1 MSRMF
6 HEVTRTWNP
15 FVGCR
20 HNCIYCY
27 ARLLAL
33 GRLKNCPRYRD
44 GFEPHLVESELYH
57 QFRSGCIFVSDMGDL
72 WSWGSR
78 EEIERVL
85 EVVKNSPNAFFLF
98 LTKSPSR
105 YHEFLSIM
113 PRNVALG
120 TTIESDLGLGVS
132 SVHFPTPTPEQRWQA
147 MRDRDL
153 DGFMRFVSIEP
164 IMKIKSLI
172 DFIYWIADIR
182 PAFVYVGYDNH
193 NNRLLEPTL
202 DETNSLISAL
212 EAFTEVRPKTIRE
225 AWYIK

>member
-20 HNCIYCY
+20 HCCCYCF
-27 ARLLAL
+27 ARRLAL
-33 GRLKNCPRYRD
+33 GRLKNSPRYRD
-44 GFEPHLVESELYH
+44 GFTPHLVESELSRR
-57 QFRSGCIFVSDMGDL
+57 FKSGMIFVSDMGDL

-78 EEIERVL
+78 KDIERVL
-85 EVVKNSPNAFFLF
+85 EVVRNSPNAVFLF

-120 TTIESDLGLGVS
+120 ATIESDLGLGVS
-132 SVHFPTPTPEQRWQA
+132 SVIYPTPTPEQRYQA

-153 DGFMRFVSIEP
+153 EGFMRFVSIEP
-164 IMKIKSLI
+164 IMKIKDLHN
-172 DFIYWIADIR
+172 FIYWIADIR
-182 PAFVYVGYDNH
+182 PTFVYVGYDNH
-193 NNRLLEPTL
+193 GNKLLEPSLEETETL
-202 DETNSLISAL
+202 IKTF
-212 EAFTEVRPKTIRE
+212 EAFTEVRRKTMRE
-225 AWYIK
+225 AWL